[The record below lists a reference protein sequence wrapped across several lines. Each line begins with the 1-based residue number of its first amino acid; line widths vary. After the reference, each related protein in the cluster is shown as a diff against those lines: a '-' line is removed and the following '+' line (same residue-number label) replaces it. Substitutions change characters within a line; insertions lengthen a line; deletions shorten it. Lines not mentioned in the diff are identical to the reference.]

1 MSRIAFFCIPA
12 WGHTNPTVEVVRALT
27 SQGHQVRYYSFAP
40 FREKLESAGAE
51 VVLCDGALPPAP
63 PDLDRKV
70 GRDFT
75 ALVQMVTDTTLALEE
90 KVCRELETFRPE
102 VIVSDSICFWGKL
115 FAGKLGVPYVCST
128 TTFAF
133 NQHSAQR
140 MKPTAGETLRSLVGM
155 PRVGRCMALLRRHG
169 YPVKGLLDLIQNDNE
184 TDTIVYTSRA
194 FQPMAETFSDRYAF
208 VGPSLPERALAEQP
222 PKARPL
228 VYISLGTVMNRQAD
242 FYRSCI
248 AALEKEPLDVVMS
261 VGEGVDPANLAP
273 VPENYQIERRVDQLA
288 VLARADVFLTH
299 CGMNS
304 ANEAIWFGVPTV
316 LYPQQSEEG
325 AVADRMEELGLGL
338 RLKDASTIREAVR
351 QVLTEPGYRER
362 TLAMGETFR
371 SAGGPTRAAEK
382 ILSCRR

>member
-1 MSRIAFFCIPA
+1 
-12 WGHTNPTVEVVRALT
+12 
-27 SQGHQVRYYSFAP
+27 
-40 FREKLESAGAE
+40 
-51 VVLCDGALPPAP
+51 
-63 PDLDRKV
+63 
-70 GRDFT
+70 
-75 ALVQMVTDTTLALEE
+75 
-90 KVCRELETFRPE
+90 
-102 VIVSDSICFWGKL
+102 
-115 FAGKLGVPYVCST
+115 
-128 TTFAF
+128 
-133 NQHSAQR
+133 
-140 MKPTAGETLRSLVGM
+140 
-155 PRVGRCMALLRRHG
+155 
-169 YPVKGLLDLIQNDNE
+169 
-184 TDTIVYTSRA
+184 
-194 FQPMAETFSDRYAF
+194 MAETFSDRYAF

-371 SAGGPTRAAEK
+371 SAGGPGRAAEK
-382 ILSCRR
+382 ILACRR

>member
-1 MSRIAFFCIPA
+1 MLRI
-12 WGHTNPTVEVVRALT
+12 
-27 SQGHQVRYYSFAP
+27 
-40 FREKLESAGAE
+40 
-51 VVLCDGALPPAP
+51 
-63 PDLDRKV
+63 
-70 GRDFT
+70 
-75 ALVQMVTDTTLALEE
+75 TD
-90 KVCRELETFRPE
+90 
-102 VIVSDSICFWGKL
+102 
-115 FAGKLGVPYVCST
+115 
-128 TTFAF
+128 
-133 NQHSAQR
+133 
-140 MKPTAGETLRSLVGM
+140 LRSLVGM

-248 AALEKEPLDVVMS
+248 AALGQEPLDVVMS
-261 VGEGVDPANLAP
+261 VGESVDPASLSPAP
-273 VPENYQIERRVDQLA
+273 ANFRIERRVDQLA